1 MTITWPRTSPVRRHL
16 RWVIP
21 LVVGVVGVA
30 VLFFF
35 AAQTA
40 EEINSYAPGS
50 SPTSLAGRLV
60 LLLMGLIALGVACAV
75 VTLVNGSRTLA
86 EWLRTRRRAAG
97 RYTPDEQARLD
108 EAARLRDSWAA
119 ASQLRAD
126 LIARKVP
133 PQVTVWDLAPY
144 ADEVFFVDA
153 PVQYSRYYGT
163 DVTYTQTSGFYY
175 GRPSFVLAGVAA
187 SAIGNASRRSAAS
200 AQAREQWREHQS
212 VRMLVSNKRIATR
225 LANGQWLSFD
235 FAAMSAVYPEPRDW
249 TLICQ
254 FPSTSPLLLTGPAVP
269 AASLLTLLM
278 THGPHAV
285 AEHPSLEPL
294 SLEAP
299 A

>member
-16 RWVIP
+16 RWAIP
-21 LVVGVVGVA
+21 LVVGVVGVV
-30 VLFFF
+30 VLYRF

-40 EEINSYAPGS
+40 EEMRAYAPADP
-50 SPTSLAGRLV
+50 PTDLTGRLV
-60 LLLMGLIALGVACAV
+60 LLFMGLIALGLASLV
-75 VTLVNGSRTLA
+75 VTLVNGIRTFA
-86 EWLRTRRRAAG
+86 EWRRTRRRAAG
-97 RYTPDEQARLD
+97 RYTSDERAQVA
-108 EAARLRDSWAA
+108 EAQQLQDNWAA
-119 ASQLRAD
+119 ASRLRAD

-133 PQVTVWDLAPY
+133 PQITVWDLAPY
-144 ADEVFFVDA
+144 PGEVFFVDA
-153 PVQYSRYYGT
+153 PAQYSRYYGT

-200 AQAREQWREHQS
+200 AQAREQWRDHQT
-212 VRMLVSNKRIATR
+212 VRMVVSNKRIATR
-225 LANGQWLSFD
+225 LANGEWLSFD
-235 FAAMSAVYPEPRDW
+235 FAAISAVYPEPRDW

-269 AASLLTLLM
+269 AASLLMLLM

-294 SLEAP
+294 RLDGP
-299 A
+299 